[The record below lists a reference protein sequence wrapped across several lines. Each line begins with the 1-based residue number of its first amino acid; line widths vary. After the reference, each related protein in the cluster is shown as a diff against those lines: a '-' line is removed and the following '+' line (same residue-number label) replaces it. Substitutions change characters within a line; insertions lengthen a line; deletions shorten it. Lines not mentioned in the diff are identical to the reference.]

1 MNLEL
6 WDEKGTEFAPLSD
19 DMLVYRGNS
28 LVIGDRTFEHEGGC
42 TVKLLKEA
50 IEKSR
55 WIAAKG
61 NAAMI
66 LATLSWRASTRWV
79 TESTSRG
86 GNGPEDGRC
95 ERLIKARAH
104 RQ

>member
-50 IEKSR
+50 IEKSKMYR
-55 WIAAKG
+55 RQG
-61 NAAMI
+61 QRCYDLGHVI
-66 LATLSWRASTRWV
+66 LEGLDKVGDGEYV
-79 TESTSRG
+79 TCWGS
-86 GNGPEDGRC
+86 
-95 ERLIKARAH
+95 
-104 RQ
+104 